1 MLPSGGQPRTGPS
14 SVGQPGAGQP
24 GTGQPG
30 TGQPGT
36 GQPGTAQAQAGAER
50 ELDVKPASYIL
61 RAAGTMIDWLFS
73 MLVMLG
79 CILLLVATG
88 GGLDAAL
95 ARALVVLILVFGMV
109 VLPTAMELLTHGRS
123 LGRLAVGARI
133 VRDDGGATGFR
144 HAFIRA
150 LVGVLEIYMTFGGI
164 AALTGLLNT
173 RSKRLGDLLAGT
185 YSQLERVPHPQP
197 LTLFLPAHLYGWAQT
212 ADVGR
217 LPDRLSRRIAQ
228 FVRQAPQLTAAARIG
243 LSTELAREAAP
254 YVSPLP
260 QVDAESFLV
269 AVAVLRRQR
278 DAAGLAL
285 EAERLQ
291 RLEPV
296 LDSLPHGFPDR

>member
-1 MLPSGGQPRTGPS
+1 MIAMTASAPLLPSGGLSAATAGRQPTG
-14 SVGQPGAGQP
+14 
-24 GTGQPG
+24 
-30 TGQPGT
+30 
-36 GQPGTAQAQAGAER
+36 ER
-50 ELDVKPASYIL
+50 ELITGEAVTLDVKPASYIL
-61 RAAGTMIDWLFS
+61 RAAGTIIDWLFA
-73 MLVMLG
+73 MLVMFG
-79 CILLLVATG
+79 CILIIVATG
-88 GGLDAAL
+88 GGLDEAL
-95 ARALVVLILVFGMV
+95 LRALIVLVLVFGMV
-109 VLPTAMELLTHGRS
+109 ILPTAMELLTRGRS

-133 VRDDGGATGFR
+133 VRDDGGAIGFR

-150 LVGVLEIYMTFGGI
+150 LAGVLEIFLTFGGI
-164 AALTGLLNT
+164 AALTGLLNS

-185 YSQLERVPHPQP
+185 YSQLERVPRPQP
-197 LTLFLPAHLYGWAQT
+197 LALALPPQLAGWAMT

-228 FVRQAPQLTAAARIG
+228 FVRQAPQLTAGARHG

-285 EAERLQ
+285 EAERLR

-296 LDSLPHGFPDR
+296 LDALPHSFPDR